1 MNKTATGVLLV
12 NLGTPE
18 APTPGAVRAFLR
30 DFLSDPRVVEIP
42 RLIWLCILYGV
53 ILPFRPRKVAHAY
66 ASIWTEQGSP
76 LRVLTESLAHRLQ
89 ARLTEASGDA
99 APKVAV
105 AYTYGEPSIA
115 CQLSALRE
123 AGVERTLVLPLYPQ
137 YSATTTGSVYD
148 QCAAVMKASRDIPD
162 LVVQKHYYS
171 RPDYVRAL
179 VNSIRS
185 HRAQH
190 PGADCLLF
198 SFHGI
203 PRRNVDLGDPY
214 EQHCLHTA
222 RDVATI
228 LGLEEHQWRVSFQ
241 SRLGRA
247 EWLKPYTDETL
258 RTLPS
263 EGVKRLDV
271 ICPAFAIDCLETLEE
286 IDVENRE
293 VFLESGGA
301 DYQYIPCLN
310 DSEDQVFFLANLVA
324 ERLG

>member
-1 MNKTATGVLLV
+1 MNKSATGVLLV

-18 APTPGAVRAFLR
+18 APTPRAVRAFLR

-76 LRVLTESLAHRLQ
+76 LRVLTESLASRLQ
-89 ARLTEASGDA
+89 AHLTEESGVA
-99 APKVAV
+99 APRVAV
-105 AYTYGEPSIA
+105 AYTYGEPGIA
-115 CQLSALRE
+115 QQLAAMRE

-148 QCAAVMKASRDIPD
+148 QCAAVMQSSRDIPD
-162 LVVQKHYYS
+162 LVIQKHYYS

-179 VNSIRS
+179 VHSIRT

-190 PGADCLLF
+190 TEADCLLF

-228 LGLEEHQWRVSFQ
+228 LGLQPHQWRVSFQ

-258 RTLPS
+258 RQLPA
-263 EGVKRLDV
+263 EGIKRLDV

-286 IDVENRE
+286 IDVENRD
-293 VFLESGGA
+293 VFLAAGGE
-301 DYQYIPCLN
+301 DYRYIACLN

-324 ERLG
+324 ERLS